1 MLECYFNMKLRK
13 GLAVQSCREHSLFL
27 ILSIFLLDLIVAQ
40 RLSLLPHKECS
51 GPSAMVFVC
60 HRFSLVAAASP
71 TIKKKSYFSPSWQ
84 SLKAQQLNFLVKL
97 N

>member
-1 MLECYFNMKLRK
+1 
-13 GLAVQSCREHSLFL
+13 
-27 ILSIFLLDLIVAQ
+27 
-40 RLSLLPHKECS
+40 
-51 GPSAMVFVC
+51 MVFVC

-71 TIKKKSYFSPSWQ
+71 TIKKKKSYFSPSWQ